1 MQSFIPANFN
11 LFLNWTIDLLFPVL
25 LKTVQNINEVVISEE
40 DKDMLRSLKKERL
53 IFFSN
58 HPTTA
63 EPPIAYYIANIMGTR
78 FKYMASRQVFDWSFG
93 MVGKVISNIG
103 AFSVIA
109 GIADRESL
117 KAARSALAEPEG
129 KLVLFP
135 EGEPTSGEND
145 NLMPFQAGLAQLG
158 FWGYEDAIKL
168 DPKADVK
175 ILPSFIK
182 YIVDASEKEI
192 RADLEDSVTAI
203 EFKYNI
209 NPGKKNLL
217 RRFLT
222 IGRYMVEEAESEYSI
237 PDGDKHDF
245 DYRIGRIR
253 HTILDNLADRFNIKS
268 FDKNQD
274 AIMKLRQLFAVMELV
289 SIGYP
294 DSNLPKM
301 NDSDIELFK
310 KECIKAFD
318 FIVIKGDYLASNPTP
333 ERFYE
338 WLARYESYI
347 FGKTP
352 RALGGEPTHLPR
364 KAFVSF
370 KKPFGLS
377 EYYKEYKSK
386 KREAIDTMMARLR
399 NDMQELLE
407 SSMYLSRPL
416 IKPFD
421 TESLVD

>member
-1 MQSFIPANFN
+1 MQAFIPANFN
-11 LFLNWTIDLLFPVL
+11 LFLNWTLDLMFPVL
-25 LKTVQNINEVVISEE
+25 LKTVQNINEVIITDE
-40 DKDMLRSLKKERL
+40 DKEMLRGLKKERL

-63 EPPIAYYIANIMGTR
+63 EPPIAYHIANVMGSR

-93 MVGKVISNIG
+93 AVGKVISNIG

-109 GIADRESL
+109 GIADRDSL
-117 KAARSALAEPEG
+117 KAARAALAASEG

-145 NLMPFQAGLAQLG
+145 NLMPFQSGLAQLG
-158 FWGYEDAIKL
+158 FWGYEDAIKQ
-168 DPKADVK
+168 DPKADIF
-175 ILPSFIK
+175 ILPAFMK
-182 YIVDASEKEI
+182 YIVDATEREI
-192 RADLEDSVTAI
+192 QADLEDSIAKI
-203 EFKYNI
+203 EYKYNV
-209 NPGKKNLL
+209 NPGRKNIL

-222 IGRYMVEEAESEYSI
+222 VGRCMVEEAEKEYNI

-245 DYRIGRIR
+245 DYRVGRIR
-253 HTILDNLADRFNIKS
+253 HRILDNLADRFAIKTYNR
-268 FDKNQD
+268 DQD

-294 DSNLPKM
+294 DDKLPKM
-301 NDSDIELFK
+301 SESDITFFK
-310 KECIKAFD
+310 RECIKAFD

-333 ERFYE
+333 ERFFE

-347 FGKTP
+347 FEKIP

-364 KAFVSF
+364 KAYVTF
-370 KKPFGLS
+370 KKPFKIS
-377 EYYKEYKSK
+377 EYYGKYQTQK
-386 KREAIDTMMARLR
+386 KVAVEDMMTRLR
-399 NDMQELLE
+399 KDMQELLD
-407 SSMYLSRPL
+407 SSMYLSRPI

-421 TESLVD
+421 TETLV

>member
-1 MQSFIPANFN
+1 MQAFIPPNFN

-25 LKTVQNINEVVISEE
+25 LKSVQNINEVIITEQ
-40 DKDMLRSLKKERL
+40 DKEMLRSLKKERL

-63 EPPIAYYIANIMGTR
+63 EPPLAFHIANIMGSR

-93 MVGKVISNIG
+93 IVGKVISNIG

-117 KAARSALAEPEG
+117 KAARQALSEKEG

-145 NLMPFQAGLAQLG
+145 NLMPFQSGLAQLA
-158 FWGYEDAIKL
+158 FWGYEDILKVDQNGEL
-168 DPKADVK
+168 L
-175 ILPSFIK
+175 ILPSFMK
-182 YIVDASEKEI
+182 YVVDASEKEI
-192 RADLEDSVTAI
+192 FFDLDDSASKI
-203 EFKYNI
+203 ESKYNI
-209 NPGKKNLL
+209 NPGRKNLL

-222 IGRYMVEEAESEYSI
+222 IGRCMIEEAEQEYSI
-237 PDGDKHDF
+237 KDGDKHDF

-253 HTILDNLADRFNIKS
+253 HTILDNLADKFSIKT
-268 FDKNQD
+268 FDRNQD
-274 AIMKLRQLFAVMELV
+274 AIIKLRQLFAVMELV

-294 DSNLPKM
+294 DDKLPKM
-301 NDSDIELFK
+301 SESEIEFFK

-347 FGKTP
+347 FSKTP

-364 KAFVSF
+364 KAYITF
-370 KKPFGLS
+370 KKPFKIS
-377 EYYKEYKSK
+377 EYYNEYKSSK
-386 KREAIDTMMARLR
+386 KEAVNKMMERLR
-399 NDMQELLE
+399 RDMQELLD
-407 SSMYLSRPL
+407 SSMYLSRP
-416 IKPFD
+416 IVKPFD
-421 TESLVD
+421 TESQI